1 MVVSSPTLKWWLDIK
16 GLNKEDEEDVRCRLV
31 GPVLPCRHTVKNRDD
46 LKNEFGPNGHTLE
59 IDRFKHVEAY
69 SNDYVLLRSHG
80 AAAGAIS
87 YHERAQG
94 LSMFY
99 IETADGIDLSDERWS
114 VLYLFNT
121 SSKPQQQLCGFMTIF
136 CFRNPSR

>member
-1 MVVSSPTLKWWLDIK
+1 M
-16 GLNKEDEEDVRCRLV
+16 GH
-31 GPVLPCRHTVKNRDD
+31 VLPSKGTLKNRDD
-46 LKNEFGPNGHTLE
+46 LKNEFGPREHGLE
-59 IDRFKHVEAY
+59 LDGFKQVETFG
-69 SNDYVLLRSHG
+69 NNYVLLRSQG
-80 AAAGAIS
+80 SDAGAIS

-94 LSMFY
+94 LSRFY

-121 SSKPQQQLCGFMTIF
+121 SSKHQQLCGFMTVF